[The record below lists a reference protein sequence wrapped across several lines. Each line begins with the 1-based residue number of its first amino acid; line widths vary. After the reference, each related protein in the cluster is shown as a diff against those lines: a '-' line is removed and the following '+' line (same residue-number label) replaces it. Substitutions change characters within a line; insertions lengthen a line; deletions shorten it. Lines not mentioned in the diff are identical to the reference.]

1 MIIELGH
8 YCLALVLTIS
18 LFQFMI
24 PALGARFNSNSLM
37 KSSFITAY
45 LSFILILLSFFSL
58 VYAYITSDFSV
69 SLVAKNSHS
78 LKPLIY
84 KISGVWGN
92 HEGSLLLWVLILT
105 FYSAAVALL
114 GRKLPLKLISLVL
127 SCQGLIASAFI
138 SFILFTSNPFIRLFF
153 PEVEGEGF
161 NPILQDFGLAIHP
174 PFLYLGYVG
183 LSVTFS
189 FSIAALL
196 VGKVDTIWVKWV
208 RPWTLIA
215 WVFLTI
221 GIALGSW
228 WAYRELGWGGWWFWD
243 PVENASFMPWLAATA
258 LLHSSIVAEK
268 RDTLKAWTILLA
280 IIAFSFSLLGTFI
293 VRSGVLISV
302 HSFASDPSRGLYILM
317 LLIFFTGGALLLFAK
332 KASHLKSGSL
342 FQPLSREG
350 ALVINNIIFASAAAT
365 VLLGTLYPIFIDA
378 INNSKVSVGPPYF
391 EAVFIPLMVPA
402 ILLCAFSPMLSWKR
416 AKLENIMER
425 IVAVFLCSIILTSI
439 LVFIY
444 NGSASAFLGVF
455 LGFWLILGTI
465 YEFIMKVGIKI
476 SFKKFINRSLNLP
489 RSAYGMSLAHIGVAI
504 FVIGVTVSSAWRI
517 DIEQPITIGDKVI
530 INNIELN
537 FLSVNNVNGP
547 NWIAERGKFEVLQK
561 DKNKEFLYPE
571 RRFYPASQVNTSEPA
586 IMSNYIF
593 DLYIVLGESINNDK
607 SYTLRV
613 YYSPFLNWI
622 WFGIA
627 CMALGGILSLT
638 DRKHRLGYTIKINS
652 ATVNK

>member
-8 YCLALVLTIS
+8 FFLALALSIS
-18 LFQFMI
+18 IFQFLL
-24 PALGARFNSNSLM
+24 PALGVKFNSYGMMRSA
-37 KSSFITAY
+37 SITAFI
-45 LSFILILLSFFSL
+45 SFILVFLSFLSL

-105 FYSAAVALL
+105 FYSAAVAIL
-114 GRKLPLKLISLVL
+114 GRRLPLKLISLVL
-127 SCQGLIASAFI
+127 SCQGLIAVAFI

-153 PEVEGEGF
+153 PNIEGEGF

-196 VGKVDTIWVKWV
+196 IGKVDTIWVKWV

-215 WVFLTI
+215 WVFLTV

-302 HSFASDPSRGLYILM
+302 HSFASDPSRGLYILL
-317 LLIFFTGGALLLFAK
+317 LLIFFTGGGLALFAK
-332 KASHLKSGSL
+332 KAPYLKSGSL
-342 FQPLSREG
+342 FKPLSREG

-416 AKLENIMER
+416 AVIENIIER
-425 IVAVFLCSIILTSI
+425 IIAVFICALFLASIII
-439 LVFIY
+439 IM
-444 NGSASAFLGVF
+444 NDGSASAFLGLF
-455 LGFWLILGTI
+455 LGFWLICGTL
-465 YEFIMKVGIKI
+465 YEFFIKVGIKL
-476 SFKKFINRSLNLP
+476 SFKIFIQRALNLP
-489 RSAYGMSLAHIGVAI
+489 RSAYGMSVAHIGVAI
-504 FVIGVTVSSAWRI
+504 FIIGVTVSSAWRI
-517 DIEQPITIGDKVI
+517 DIEKPIILGEKTIVKD
-530 INNIELN
+530 IEIT
-537 FLSVNNVNGP
+537 FKSIKRVTGP
-547 NWIAERGKFEVLQK
+547 NWNADRGEFEIITSNR
-561 DKNKEFLYPE
+561 DKHFLYPE

-586 IMSNYIF
+586 IMSGIF
-593 DLYIVLGESINNDK
+593 SDLYIVLGESRDNSD
-607 SYTLRV
+607 SYALRI
-613 YYSPFLNWI
+613 YYSPFISWI
-622 WFGIA
+622 WFGILL
-627 CMALGGILSLT
+627 MAIGGVLSLS
-638 DRKHRLGYTIKINS
+638 DRKHRLGYDLKR
-652 ATVNK
+652 V

>member
-1 MIIELGH
+1 VIVELGH
-8 YCLALVLTIS
+8 FFLTLVLSIS
-18 LFQFMI
+18 LFQFFI
-24 PALGARFNSNSLM
+24 PAIGVKWNSYSMM
-37 KSSFITAY
+37 KSASIAAY
-45 LSFILILLSFFSL
+45 LSFILVLISFLAL

-105 FYSAAVALL
+105 FYSAAVAIL
-114 GRKLPLKLISLVL
+114 GRRLPLKLISLVL
-127 SCQGLIASAFI
+127 SCQGLIAVAFI

-153 PEVEGEGF
+153 PSIEGEGF

-196 VGKVDTIWVKWV
+196 VGRVDTIWVKWV
-208 RPWTLIA
+208 RPWTLLA
-215 WVFLTI
+215 WIFLTI

-302 HSFASDPSRGLYILM
+302 HAFASDPSRGIYIL
-317 LLIFFTGGALLLFAK
+317 LLLVFFTGGGLVLFAK
-332 KASHLKSGSL
+332 KSPYLKSGSL
-342 FQPLSREG
+342 FQPISREG

-365 VLLGTLYPIFIDA
+365 VLLGTLYPIFIDV

-416 AKLENIMER
+416 SIIGNIIER
-425 IVAVFLCSIILTSI
+425 IIAIFICSLFLTS
-439 LVFIY
+439 FIIFI
-444 NGSASAFLGVF
+444 NDGSASAFLGLF
-455 LGFWLILGTI
+455 LGFWLISGTL
-465 YEFIMKVGIKI
+465 YELLLKLGIKT
-476 SFKKFINRSLNLP
+476 SFKIFTKRLPNLP

-504 FVIGVTVSSAWRI
+504 FIIGVTVSSAWRI
-517 DIEQPITIGDKVI
+517 DIEKPIIIGEKIVVKD
-530 INNIELN
+530 IELN
-537 FLSVNNVNGP
+537 FKSLKKVEGP
-547 NWIAERGKFEVLQK
+547 NWSANRGEFEII
-561 DKNKEFLYPE
+561 KNNEVIHFLYPE

-586 IMSNYIF
+586 IMSGPF
-593 DLYIVLGESINNDK
+593 SDLYVVLGESIDDK
-607 SYTLRV
+607 DSFAIRV
-613 YYSPFLNWI
+613 YYSPFINWI
-622 WFGIA
+622 WFGILL
-627 CMALGGILSLT
+627 MALGGLVSLS
-638 DRKHRLGYTIKINS
+638 DRKHRLGYALKK
-652 ATVNK
+652 NKEIYN

>member
-8 YCLALVLTIS
+8 FFLALALSIS
-18 LFQFMI
+18 IFQFLL
-24 PALGARFNSNSLM
+24 PALGVKFNSYGMMRSA
-37 KSSFITAY
+37 SITAFI
-45 LSFILILLSFFSL
+45 SFILVFLSFLSL

-105 FYSAAVALL
+105 FYSAAVAIL
-114 GRKLPLKLISLVL
+114 GRRLPLKLISLVL
-127 SCQGLIASAFI
+127 SCQGLIAVAFI

-153 PEVEGEGF
+153 PNIEGEGF

-196 VGKVDTIWVKWV
+196 IGKVDTIWVKWV

-215 WVFLTI
+215 WVFLTV

-302 HSFASDPSRGLYILM
+302 HSFASDPSRGLYILL
-317 LLIFFTGGALLLFAK
+317 LLIFFTGGGLALFAK
-332 KASHLKSGSL
+332 KAPYLKSGGL
-342 FQPLSREG
+342 FKPLSREG

-416 AKLENIMER
+416 AVIENIIER
-425 IVAVFLCSIILTSI
+425 IIAVFICALFLASIII
-439 LVFIY
+439 IM
-444 NGSASAFLGVF
+444 NDGSASAFLGLF
-455 LGFWLILGTI
+455 LGFWLICGTL
-465 YEFIMKVGIKI
+465 YEFFIKVGIKS
-476 SFKKFINRSLNLP
+476 SFKIFIQRALNLP
-489 RSAYGMSLAHIGVAI
+489 RSAYGMSVAHIGVAI
-504 FVIGVTVSSAWRI
+504 FIIGVTVSSAWRI
-517 DIEQPITIGDKVI
+517 DIEKPIILGEKTIVKDMEITFKSIKRVA
-530 INNIELN
+530 
-537 FLSVNNVNGP
+537 GP
-547 NWIAERGKFEVLQK
+547 NWNADRGEFEIITSNR
-561 DKNKEFLYPE
+561 DKHFLYPE

-586 IMSNYIF
+586 IMSGIF
-593 DLYIVLGESINNDK
+593 SDLYIVLGESRDNSD
-607 SYTLRV
+607 SYALRI
-613 YYSPFLNWI
+613 YYSPFISWI
-622 WFGIA
+622 WFGILL
-627 CMALGGILSLT
+627 MAIGGVLSLS
-638 DRKHRLGYTIKINS
+638 DRKHRLGYDLKR
-652 ATVNK
+652 V

>member
-8 YCLALVLTIS
+8 FFLALALSIS
-18 LFQFMI
+18 IFQFLL
-24 PALGARFNSNSLM
+24 PALGVKFNSYGMMRSA
-37 KSSFITAY
+37 SITAFI
-45 LSFILILLSFFSL
+45 SFILVFLSFLSL

-105 FYSAAVALL
+105 FYSAAVAIL
-114 GRKLPLKLISLVL
+114 GRRLPLKLISLVL
-127 SCQGLIASAFI
+127 SCQGLIAVAFI

-153 PEVEGEGF
+153 PNIEGEGF

-196 VGKVDTIWVKWV
+196 IGKVDTIWVKWV

-215 WVFLTI
+215 WVFLTV

-302 HSFASDPSRGLYILM
+302 HSFASDPSRGLYILL
-317 LLIFFTGGALLLFAK
+317 LLIFFTGGGLALFAK
-332 KASHLKSGSL
+332 KAPYLKSGGL
-342 FQPLSREG
+342 FKPLSREG

-416 AKLENIMER
+416 AVIENIIER
-425 IVAVFLCSIILTSI
+425 IIAVFICALFLASIII
-439 LVFIY
+439 IM
-444 NGSASAFLGVF
+444 NDGSASAFLGLF
-455 LGFWLILGTI
+455 LGFWLICGTL
-465 YEFIMKVGIKI
+465 YEFFIKVGIKS
-476 SFKKFINRSLNLP
+476 SFKIFIQRALNLP
-489 RSAYGMSLAHIGVAI
+489 RSAYGMSVAHIGVAI
-504 FVIGVTVSSAWRI
+504 FIIGVTVSSAWRI
-517 DIEQPITIGDKVI
+517 DIEKPIILGEKTIVKNMEITFKSIKRVA
-530 INNIELN
+530 
-537 FLSVNNVNGP
+537 GP
-547 NWIAERGKFEVLQK
+547 NWNADRGEFEIITSNR
-561 DKNKEFLYPE
+561 DKHFLYPE

-586 IMSNYIF
+586 IMSGIF
-593 DLYIVLGESINNDK
+593 SDLYIVLGESRDNGD
-607 SYTLRV
+607 SYALRI
-613 YYSPFLNWI
+613 YYSPFINWI
-622 WFGIA
+622 WFGILL
-627 CMALGGILSLT
+627 MAIGGVLSLS
-638 DRKHRLGYTIKINS
+638 DRKHRLGYDLKR
-652 ATVNK
+652 V

>member
-8 YCLALVLTIS
+8 FFLALALSIS
-18 LFQFMI
+18 VFQFLL
-24 PALGARFNSNSLM
+24 PALGVKFNSYGMMRSA
-37 KSSFITAY
+37 SISAFISFVLVF
-45 LSFILILLSFFSL
+45 LSFLSL

-105 FYSAAVALL
+105 FYSAAVAIL
-114 GRKLPLKLISLVL
+114 GRRLPLKLISLVL
-127 SCQGLIASAFI
+127 SCQGLIAVAFI

-153 PEVEGEGF
+153 PNIEGEGF

-196 VGKVDTIWVKWV
+196 IGKVDTIWVKWV

-215 WVFLTI
+215 WVFLTV

-302 HSFASDPSRGLYILM
+302 HSFASDPSRGLYILL
-317 LLIFFTGGALLLFAK
+317 LLIFFTGGGLALFAK
-332 KASHLKSGSL
+332 KAPYLKSGSL
-342 FQPLSREG
+342 FKPLSREG

-416 AKLENIMER
+416 AVIENIIER
-425 IVAVFLCSIILTSI
+425 IIAVFICALFLASIII
-439 LVFIY
+439 IM
-444 NGSASAFLGVF
+444 NDGSASAFLGLF
-455 LGFWLILGTI
+455 LGFWLICGTL
-465 YEFIMKVGIKI
+465 YEFFIKVGIKS
-476 SFKKFINRSLNLP
+476 SFKIFIQRALNLP
-489 RSAYGMSLAHIGVAI
+489 RSAYGMSVAHIGVAI
-504 FVIGVTVSSAWRI
+504 FIIGVTVSSAWRI
-517 DIEQPITIGDKVI
+517 DIEKPIILGEKTIVKD
-530 INNIELN
+530 IEIT
-537 FLSVNNVNGP
+537 FKSIKRVAGP
-547 NWIAERGKFEVLQK
+547 NWNADRGEFEIITSNR
-561 DKNKEFLYPE
+561 DKHFLYPE

-586 IMSNYIF
+586 IMSGIF
-593 DLYIVLGESINNDK
+593 SDLYIVLGESRDNSD
-607 SYTLRV
+607 SYALRI
-613 YYSPFLNWI
+613 YYSPFISWI
-622 WFGIA
+622 WFGILL
-627 CMALGGILSLT
+627 MAIGGVLSLS
-638 DRKHRLGYTIKINS
+638 DRKHRLGYGLKR
-652 ATVNK
+652 V

>member
-24 PALGARFNSNSLM
+24 PALGVRYNSDSLM

-45 LSFILILLSFFSL
+45 FSFILIFLSFLSL
-58 VYAYITSDFSV
+58 VYAYVTSDFSV

-153 PEVEGEGF
+153 PEIEGEGF

-317 LLIFFTGGALLLFAK
+317 LLIFFTGGALFLFAK
-332 KASHLKSGSL
+332 KASYLKSGSL

-439 LVFIY
+439 LVMIY

-455 LGFWLILGTI
+455 LGFWLILGTM
-465 YEFIMKVGIKI
+465 YEFIMKVGINL

-517 DIEQPITIGDKVI
+517 DIEQPITIGEKVI
-530 INNIELN
+530 VNNIVLT

-586 IMSNYIF
+586 IMSNYLF

-613 YYSPFLNWI
+613 YYSPFINWI
-622 WFGIA
+622 WFGII
-627 CMALGGILSLT
+627 CMALGGIFSLT
-638 DRKHRLGYTIKINS
+638 DRKHRLGYSIKINS
-652 ATVNK
+652 ATHNK

>member
-8 YCLALVLTIS
+8 FFLALALSIS
-18 LFQFMI
+18 IFQFLL
-24 PALGARFNSNSLM
+24 PALGVKFNSYGMMRSA
-37 KSSFITAY
+37 SIAAFI
-45 LSFILILLSFFSL
+45 SFILVFLSFLSL

-105 FYSAAVALL
+105 FYSAAVAIL
-114 GRKLPLKLISLVL
+114 GRRLPLKLISLVL
-127 SCQGLIASAFI
+127 SCQGLIAVAFI

-153 PEVEGEGF
+153 PNIEGEGF

-196 VGKVDTIWVKWV
+196 IGKVDTIWVKWV

-215 WVFLTI
+215 WVFLTV

-302 HSFASDPSRGLYILM
+302 HSFASDPSRGLYILL
-317 LLIFFTGGALLLFAK
+317 LLIFFTGGGLALFAK
-332 KASHLKSGSL
+332 KAPYLKSGSL
-342 FQPLSREG
+342 FKPLSREG

-416 AKLENIMER
+416 AVIENIIER
-425 IVAVFLCSIILTSI
+425 IIAVFICALFLASLIII
-439 LVFIY
+439 M
-444 NGSASAFLGVF
+444 NDGSASAFLGLF
-455 LGFWLILGTI
+455 LGFWLICGTL
-465 YEFIMKVGIKI
+465 YEFFIKVGIKS
-476 SFKKFINRSLNLP
+476 SFKIFIQRALNLP
-489 RSAYGMSLAHIGVAI
+489 RSAYGMSVAHIGVAI
-504 FVIGVTVSSAWRI
+504 FIIGVTVSSAWRI
-517 DIEQPITIGDKVI
+517 DIEKPIILGEKTIVKD
-530 INNIELN
+530 IEIT
-537 FLSVNNVNGP
+537 FKSIKRVAGP
-547 NWIAERGKFEVLQK
+547 NWNADRGEFEIITSNR
-561 DKNKEFLYPE
+561 DKHFLYPE

-586 IMSNYIF
+586 IMSGIF
-593 DLYIVLGESINNDK
+593 SDLYIVLGESHDNAD
-607 SYTLRV
+607 SYTLRI
-613 YYSPFLNWI
+613 YYSPFISWI
-622 WFGIA
+622 WFGILL
-627 CMALGGILSLT
+627 MAIGGVLSLS
-638 DRKHRLGYTIKINS
+638 DRKHRLGYDLKR
-652 ATVNK
+652 V

>member
-8 YCLALVLTIS
+8 FFLALALSIS
-18 LFQFMI
+18 IFQFLL
-24 PALGARFNSNSLM
+24 PALGVKFNSYGMMRSA
-37 KSSFITAY
+37 SISAFISFVLVF
-45 LSFILILLSFFSL
+45 LSFLSL

-105 FYSAAVALL
+105 FYSAAVAIL
-114 GRKLPLKLISLVL
+114 GRRLPLKLISLVL
-127 SCQGLIASAFI
+127 SCQGLIAVAFI

-153 PEVEGEGF
+153 PNIEGEGF

-196 VGKVDTIWVKWV
+196 IGKVDTIWVKWV

-215 WVFLTI
+215 WVFLTV

-302 HSFASDPSRGLYILM
+302 HSFASDPSRGLYILL
-317 LLIFFTGGALLLFAK
+317 LLIFFTGGGLALFAK
-332 KASHLKSGSL
+332 KAPYLKSGSL
-342 FQPLSREG
+342 FKPLSREG

-416 AKLENIMER
+416 AVIENIIER
-425 IVAVFLCSIILTSI
+425 IIAVFICALFLASLLIIM
-439 LVFIY
+439 
-444 NGSASAFLGVF
+444 NDGSASAFLGLF
-455 LGFWLILGTI
+455 LGFWLICGTL
-465 YEFIMKVGIKI
+465 YEFFIKVGIKS
-476 SFKKFINRSLNLP
+476 SFKIFIQRALNLP
-489 RSAYGMSLAHIGVAI
+489 RSAYGMSVAHIGVAI
-504 FVIGVTVSSAWRI
+504 FIIGVTVSSAWRI
-517 DIEQPITIGDKVI
+517 DIEKPIILGEKTIVKDMEITFKSIKRVA
-530 INNIELN
+530 
-537 FLSVNNVNGP
+537 GP
-547 NWIAERGKFEVLQK
+547 NWNADRGEFEIITSNR
-561 DKNKEFLYPE
+561 DKHFLYPE

-586 IMSNYIF
+586 IMSGIF
-593 DLYIVLGESINNDK
+593 SDLYIVLGESRDNSD
-607 SYTLRV
+607 SYALRI
-613 YYSPFLNWI
+613 YYSPFISWI
-622 WFGIA
+622 WFGILL
-627 CMALGGILSLT
+627 MAIGGVLSLS
-638 DRKHRLGYTIKINS
+638 DRKHRLGYDLKR
-652 ATVNK
+652 V

>member
-18 LFQFMI
+18 LFQFLV
-24 PALGARFNSNSLM
+24 PAIGVRYNSITLM
-37 KSSFITAY
+37 KSSYISSYVTFILVS
-45 LSFILILLSFFSL
+45 LSFLALT
-58 VYAYITSDFSV
+58 YAYISSDFSV
-69 SLVAKNSHS
+69 SLVANNSHS

-114 GRKLPLKLISLVL
+114 GKRLPLKLISLVL
-127 SCQGLIASAFI
+127 SCQGLIASAFV
-138 SFILFTSNPFIRLFF
+138 SFILFTSNPFTRLFF
-153 PEVEGEGF
+153 PEIEGEGF

-189 FSIAALL
+189 FSVAALL
-196 VGKVDTIWVKWV
+196 LGKVDTIWVKWV

-215 WVFLTI
+215 WVFLTA

-243 PVENASFMPWLAATA
+243 PVENASFMPWLATTA

-280 IIAFSFSLLGTFI
+280 IVAFSFSLLGTFI

-302 HSFASDPSRGLYILM
+302 HAFASDPSRGLYILI
-317 LLIFFTGGALLLFAK
+317 LLIFFTGGALTLFAK
-332 KASHLKSGSL
+332 KAAYLKSGSL

-350 ALVINNIIFASAAAT
+350 ALVINNIIFASSAAT

-402 ILLCAFSPMLSWKR
+402 LLLCAFSPMLSWKR
-416 AKLENIMER
+416 AKLENILER
-425 IVAVFLCSIILTSI
+425 VIAVFILSILSTAI

-444 NGSASAFLGVF
+444 GGSSSAFLGLF
-455 LGFWLILGTI
+455 LGIWLILGTV
-465 YEFIMKVGIKI
+465 YEFLIKVGLKL
-476 SFKKFINRSLNLP
+476 SFNTFLKRSLQLP

-504 FVIGVTVSSAWRI
+504 FVMGVTVSSAWKI
-517 DIEQPITIGDKVI
+517 EIEQPIKEGEKVI
-530 INNIELN
+530 INSIELK
-537 FLSVNNVNGP
+537 FLNINNVEGP
-547 NWIAERGKFEVLQK
+547 NWIAERGEFEVVRLGK
-561 DKNKEFLYPE
+561 KKEFLYPE
-571 RRFYPASQVNTSEPA
+571 RRFYPASKINTSEPA
-586 IMSNYIF
+586 IMSNVFF
-593 DLYIVLGESINNDK
+593 DLYIVLGESLNNDE
-607 SYTLRV
+607 SYSLRV
-613 YYSPFLNWI
+613 YYSPFINWI
-622 WFGIA
+622 WFGIM
-627 CMALGGILSLT
+627 CMVLGGLLSVS
-638 DRKHRLGYTIKINS
+638 DRKHRLGYSIKLNPETS
-652 ATVNK
+652 NK

>member
-24 PALGARFNSNSLM
+24 PALGVRFNSNSLM

-228 WAYRELGWGGWWFWD
+228 WAYSCLLYTSPSPRD
-243 PVENASFMPWLAATA
+243 RQKSRMP
-258 LLHSSIVAEK
+258 
-268 RDTLKAWTILLA
+268 
-280 IIAFSFSLLGTFI
+280 
-293 VRSGVLISV
+293 
-302 HSFASDPSRGLYILM
+302 
-317 LLIFFTGGALLLFAK
+317 
-332 KASHLKSGSL
+332 
-342 FQPLSREG
+342 
-350 ALVINNIIFASAAAT
+350 
-365 VLLGTLYPIFIDA
+365 
-378 INNSKVSVGPPYF
+378 
-391 EAVFIPLMVPA
+391 
-402 ILLCAFSPMLSWKR
+402 
-416 AKLENIMER
+416 
-425 IVAVFLCSIILTSI
+425 
-439 LVFIY
+439 
-444 NGSASAFLGVF
+444 
-455 LGFWLILGTI
+455 
-465 YEFIMKVGIKI
+465 
-476 SFKKFINRSLNLP
+476 
-489 RSAYGMSLAHIGVAI
+489 
-504 FVIGVTVSSAWRI
+504 SSA
-517 DIEQPITIGDKVI
+517 
-530 INNIELN
+530 
-537 FLSVNNVNGP
+537 
-547 NWIAERGKFEVLQK
+547 
-561 DKNKEFLYPE
+561 
-571 RRFYPASQVNTSEPA
+571 
-586 IMSNYIF
+586 
-593 DLYIVLGESINNDK
+593 
-607 SYTLRV
+607 
-613 YYSPFLNWI
+613 
-622 WFGIA
+622 
-627 CMALGGILSLT
+627 
-638 DRKHRLGYTIKINS
+638 
-652 ATVNK
+652 

>member
-8 YCLALVLTIS
+8 FILALALSIS
-18 LFQFMI
+18 IFQFLL
-24 PALGARFNSNSLM
+24 PALGVKFNSYGMMRSA
-37 KSSFITAY
+37 SITAFI
-45 LSFILILLSFFSL
+45 SFILVFLSFLSL

-105 FYSAAVALL
+105 FYSAAVAIL
-114 GRKLPLKLISLVL
+114 GRRLPLKLISLVL
-127 SCQGLIASAFI
+127 SCQGLIAAAFI

-153 PEVEGEGF
+153 PNIEGEGF

-189 FSIAALL
+189 FSIVALL
-196 VGKVDTIWVKWV
+196 IGKVDTIWIKWV

-215 WVFLTI
+215 WVFLTV

-302 HSFASDPSRGLYILM
+302 HSFASDPSRGLYILL
-317 LLIFFTGGALLLFAK
+317 LLIFFTGGGLALFAK
-332 KASHLKSGSL
+332 KAPYLKSGSL
-342 FQPLSREG
+342 FKPLSREG

-416 AKLENIMER
+416 AVIENIIER
-425 IVAVFLCSIILTSI
+425 IIAVFICALFLASLIII
-439 LVFIY
+439 M
-444 NGSASAFLGVF
+444 NDGSASAFLGLF
-455 LGFWLILGTI
+455 LGFWLICGTL
-465 YEFIMKVGIKI
+465 YEFFIKVGIKL
-476 SFKKFINRSLNLP
+476 SFKTVIQRALNLP

-504 FVIGVTVSSAWRI
+504 FIIGVTVSSAWRI
-517 DIEQPITIGDKVI
+517 DIEKPIILGEKTIVKD
-530 INNIELN
+530 IEIT
-537 FLSVNNVNGP
+537 FKSIKRVEGP
-547 NWIAERGKFEVLQK
+547 NWNADRGEFEIITNNR
-561 DKNKEFLYPE
+561 DKHFLYPE

-586 IMSNYIF
+586 IMSGIF
-593 DLYIVLGESINNDK
+593 SDLYIVLGESRDNAD
-607 SYTLRV
+607 SYALRI
-613 YYSPFLNWI
+613 YYSPFISWI
-622 WFGIA
+622 WFGILL
-627 CMALGGILSLT
+627 MAIGGVLSLS
-638 DRKHRLGYTIKINS
+638 DRKHRLGYDLKR
-652 ATVNK
+652 V

>member
-8 YCLALVLTIS
+8 FFLALALSIS
-18 LFQFMI
+18 IFQFLL
-24 PALGARFNSNSLM
+24 PALGVKFNSYGMMRSA
-37 KSSFITAY
+37 SITAFI
-45 LSFILILLSFFSL
+45 SFILVFLSFLSL

-105 FYSAAVALL
+105 FYSAAVAIL
-114 GRKLPLKLISLVL
+114 GRRLPLKLISLVL
-127 SCQGLIASAFI
+127 SCQGLIAVAFI

-153 PEVEGEGF
+153 PNIEGEGF

-196 VGKVDTIWVKWV
+196 IGKVDTIWVKWV

-215 WVFLTI
+215 WVFLTV

-302 HSFASDPSRGLYILM
+302 HSFASDPSRGLYILL
-317 LLIFFTGGALLLFAK
+317 LLIFFTGGGLALFAK
-332 KASHLKSGSL
+332 KAPYLKSGGL
-342 FQPLSREG
+342 FKPLSREG

-416 AKLENIMER
+416 AVIENIIER
-425 IVAVFLCSIILTSI
+425 IIAVFICALFLASLIII
-439 LVFIY
+439 M
-444 NGSASAFLGVF
+444 NDGSASAFLGLF
-455 LGFWLILGTI
+455 LGFWLICGTL
-465 YEFIMKVGIKI
+465 YEFFIKVGIKL
-476 SFKKFINRSLNLP
+476 SFKIFIQRALNLP
-489 RSAYGMSLAHIGVAI
+489 RSAYGMSVAHIGVAI
-504 FVIGVTVSSAWRI
+504 FIIGVTVSSAWRI
-517 DIEQPITIGDKVI
+517 DIEKPIILGEKTIVKDMEITFKSIKRVA
-530 INNIELN
+530 
-537 FLSVNNVNGP
+537 GP
-547 NWIAERGKFEVLQK
+547 NWNADRGEFEIITSNR
-561 DKNKEFLYPE
+561 DKHFLYPE

-586 IMSNYIF
+586 IMSGIF
-593 DLYIVLGESINNDK
+593 SDLYIVLGESRDNSD
-607 SYTLRV
+607 SYALRI
-613 YYSPFLNWI
+613 YYSPFISWI
-622 WFGIA
+622 WFGILL
-627 CMALGGILSLT
+627 MAIGGVLSLS
-638 DRKHRLGYTIKINS
+638 DRKHRLGYDLKR
-652 ATVNK
+652 V

>member
-8 YCLALVLTIS
+8 FFLALALSIS
-18 LFQFMI
+18 IFQFLL
-24 PALGARFNSNSLM
+24 PALGVKFNSYGMMRSA
-37 KSSFITAY
+37 SITAFI
-45 LSFILILLSFFSL
+45 SFILVFLSFLSL

-105 FYSAAVALL
+105 FYSAAVAIL
-114 GRKLPLKLISLVL
+114 GRRLPLKLISLVL
-127 SCQGLIASAFI
+127 SCQGLIAVAFI

-153 PEVEGEGF
+153 PNIEGEGF

-196 VGKVDTIWVKWV
+196 IGKVDTIWVKWV

-215 WVFLTI
+215 WVFLTV

-302 HSFASDPSRGLYILM
+302 HSFASDPSRGLYILL
-317 LLIFFTGGALLLFAK
+317 LLIFFTGGGLALFAK
-332 KASHLKSGSL
+332 KAPYLKSGSL
-342 FQPLSREG
+342 FKPLSREG

-416 AKLENIMER
+416 AVIENIIER
-425 IVAVFLCSIILTSI
+425 IIAVFICALFLASIII
-439 LVFIY
+439 IM
-444 NGSASAFLGVF
+444 NDGSASAFLGLF
-455 LGFWLILGTI
+455 LGFWLICGTL
-465 YEFIMKVGIKI
+465 YEFFIKVGIKL
-476 SFKKFINRSLNLP
+476 SFKIFIQRALNLP
-489 RSAYGMSLAHIGVAI
+489 RSAYGMSVAHIGVAI
-504 FVIGVTVSSAWRI
+504 FIIGVTVSSAWRI
-517 DIEQPITIGDKVI
+517 DIEKPIILGEKTIVKDMEITFKSIKRVA
-530 INNIELN
+530 
-537 FLSVNNVNGP
+537 GP
-547 NWIAERGKFEVLQK
+547 NWNADRGEFEIITSNR
-561 DKNKEFLYPE
+561 DKHFLYPE

-586 IMSNYIF
+586 IMSGIF
-593 DLYIVLGESINNDK
+593 SDLYIVLGESRDNSD
-607 SYTLRV
+607 SYALRI
-613 YYSPFLNWI
+613 YYSPFISWI
-622 WFGIA
+622 WFGILL
-627 CMALGGILSLT
+627 MAIGGVLSLS
-638 DRKHRLGYTIKINS
+638 DRKHRLGYDLKR
-652 ATVNK
+652 V

>member
-8 YCLALVLTIS
+8 FFLALALSIS
-18 LFQFMI
+18 IFQFLL
-24 PALGARFNSNSLM
+24 PALGVKFNSYGMMRSA
-37 KSSFITAY
+37 SITAFI
-45 LSFILILLSFFSL
+45 SFILVFLSFLSL

-105 FYSAAVALL
+105 FYSAAVAIL
-114 GRKLPLKLISLVL
+114 GRRLPLKLISLVL
-127 SCQGLIASAFI
+127 SCQGLIAVAFI

-153 PEVEGEGF
+153 PNIEGEGF

-196 VGKVDTIWVKWV
+196 IGKVDTIWVKWV

-215 WVFLTI
+215 WVFLTV

-302 HSFASDPSRGLYILM
+302 HSFASDPSRGLYILL
-317 LLIFFTGGALLLFAK
+317 LLIFFTGGGLALFAK
-332 KASHLKSGSL
+332 KAPYLKSGGL
-342 FQPLSREG
+342 FKPLSREG

-416 AKLENIMER
+416 AVIENIIER
-425 IVAVFLCSIILTSI
+425 IIAVFICALFLASIII
-439 LVFIY
+439 IM
-444 NGSASAFLGVF
+444 NDGSASAFLGLF
-455 LGFWLILGTI
+455 LGFWLICGTL
-465 YEFIMKVGIKI
+465 YEFFIKVGIKL
-476 SFKKFINRSLNLP
+476 SFKIFIQRALNLP
-489 RSAYGMSLAHIGVAI
+489 RSAYGMSVAHIGVAI
-504 FVIGVTVSSAWRI
+504 FIIGVTVSSAWRI
-517 DIEQPITIGDKVI
+517 DIEKPIILGEKTIVKD
-530 INNIELN
+530 IEIT
-537 FLSVNNVNGP
+537 FKSIKRVTGP
-547 NWIAERGKFEVLQK
+547 NWNADRGEFEIITSNR
-561 DKNKEFLYPE
+561 DKHFLYPE

-586 IMSNYIF
+586 IMSGIF
-593 DLYIVLGESINNDK
+593 SDLYIVLGESRDNSD
-607 SYTLRV
+607 SYALRI
-613 YYSPFLNWI
+613 YYSPFISWI
-622 WFGIA
+622 WFGILL
-627 CMALGGILSLT
+627 MAIGGVLSLS
-638 DRKHRLGYTIKINS
+638 DRKHRLGYDLKR
-652 ATVNK
+652 V

>member
-8 YCLALVLTIS
+8 FFLALALSIS
-18 LFQFMI
+18 IFQFLL
-24 PALGARFNSNSLM
+24 PALGVKFNSYGMMRSA
-37 KSSFITAY
+37 SITAFI
-45 LSFILILLSFFSL
+45 SFILVFLSFLSL

-105 FYSAAVALL
+105 FYSAAVAIL
-114 GRKLPLKLISLVL
+114 GRRLPLKLISLVL
-127 SCQGLIASAFI
+127 SCQGLIAAAFI

-153 PEVEGEGF
+153 PNIEGEGF

-196 VGKVDTIWVKWV
+196 IGKVDTIWVKWV

-215 WVFLTI
+215 WVFLTV

-302 HSFASDPSRGLYILM
+302 HSFASDPSRGLYILL
-317 LLIFFTGGALLLFAK
+317 LLIFFTGGGLALFAK
-332 KASHLKSGSL
+332 KAPYLKSGGL
-342 FQPLSREG
+342 FKPLSREG

-416 AKLENIMER
+416 AVIENIIER
-425 IVAVFLCSIILTSI
+425 IIAVFICALFLASIII
-439 LVFIY
+439 IM
-444 NGSASAFLGVF
+444 NDGSASAFLGLF
-455 LGFWLILGTI
+455 LGFWLICGTL
-465 YEFIMKVGIKI
+465 YEFFIKVGIKL
-476 SFKKFINRSLNLP
+476 SFKIFIQRALNLP
-489 RSAYGMSLAHIGVAI
+489 RSAYGMSVAHIGVAI
-504 FVIGVTVSSAWRI
+504 FIIGVTVSSAWRI
-517 DIEQPITIGDKVI
+517 DIEKPIILGEKTIVKDMEITFKSIKRVA
-530 INNIELN
+530 
-537 FLSVNNVNGP
+537 GP
-547 NWIAERGKFEVLQK
+547 NWNADRGEFEIITSNR
-561 DKNKEFLYPE
+561 DKHFLYPE

-586 IMSNYIF
+586 IMSGIF
-593 DLYIVLGESINNDK
+593 SDLYIVLGESRDNSD
-607 SYTLRV
+607 SYALRI
-613 YYSPFLNWI
+613 YYSPFISWI
-622 WFGIA
+622 WFGILL
-627 CMALGGILSLT
+627 MAIGGVLSLS
-638 DRKHRLGYTIKINS
+638 DRKHRLGYDLKR
-652 ATVNK
+652 V

>member
-8 YCLALVLTIS
+8 FFLALALSIS
-18 LFQFMI
+18 IFQFLL
-24 PALGARFNSNSLM
+24 PALGVKFNSYGMMRSA
-37 KSSFITAY
+37 SIAAFI
-45 LSFILILLSFFSL
+45 SFILVFLSFLSL

-105 FYSAAVALL
+105 FYSAAVAIL
-114 GRKLPLKLISLVL
+114 GRRLPLKLISLVL
-127 SCQGLIASAFI
+127 SCQGLIAVAFI

-153 PEVEGEGF
+153 PNIEGEGF

-196 VGKVDTIWVKWV
+196 IGKVDTIWVKWV

-215 WVFLTI
+215 WVFLTV

-302 HSFASDPSRGLYILM
+302 HSFASDPSRGLYILL
-317 LLIFFTGGALLLFAK
+317 LLIFFTGGGLALFAK
-332 KASHLKSGSL
+332 KAPYLKSGSL
-342 FQPLSREG
+342 FKPLSREG

-416 AKLENIMER
+416 AVIENIIER
-425 IVAVFLCSIILTSI
+425 IIAVFICALFLASIII
-439 LVFIY
+439 IM
-444 NGSASAFLGVF
+444 NDGSASAFLGLF
-455 LGFWLILGTI
+455 LGFWLICGTL
-465 YEFIMKVGIKI
+465 YEFFIKVGIKL
-476 SFKKFINRSLNLP
+476 SFKIFIQRALNLP
-489 RSAYGMSLAHIGVAI
+489 RSAYGMSVAHIGVAI
-504 FVIGVTVSSAWRI
+504 FIIGVTVSSAWRI
-517 DIEQPITIGDKVI
+517 DIEKPIILGEKTIVKD
-530 INNIELN
+530 IEIT
-537 FLSVNNVNGP
+537 FKSIKRVAGP
-547 NWIAERGKFEVLQK
+547 NWNADRGEFEIITSNR
-561 DKNKEFLYPE
+561 DKHFLYPE

-586 IMSNYIF
+586 IMSGIF
-593 DLYIVLGESINNDK
+593 SDLYIVLGESRDNSD
-607 SYTLRV
+607 SYALRI
-613 YYSPFLNWI
+613 YYSPFISWI
-622 WFGIA
+622 WFGILL
-627 CMALGGILSLT
+627 MAIGGVLSLS
-638 DRKHRLGYTIKINS
+638 DRKHRLGYDLKR
-652 ATVNK
+652 V

>member
-8 YCLALVLTIS
+8 FFLALALSIS
-18 LFQFMI
+18 VFQFLL
-24 PALGARFNSNSLM
+24 PALGVKFNSYGMMRSA
-37 KSSFITAY
+37 SITAFI
-45 LSFILILLSFFSL
+45 SFILVFLSFLSL

-105 FYSAAVALL
+105 FYSAAVAIL
-114 GRKLPLKLISLVL
+114 GRRLPLKLISLVL
-127 SCQGLIASAFI
+127 SCQGLIAAAFI

-153 PEVEGEGF
+153 PNIEGEGF

-196 VGKVDTIWVKWV
+196 IGKVDTIWVKWV

-215 WVFLTI
+215 WVFLTV

-302 HSFASDPSRGLYILM
+302 HSFASDPSRGLYILL
-317 LLIFFTGGALLLFAK
+317 LLIFFTGGGLALFAK
-332 KASHLKSGSL
+332 KAPYLKSGGL
-342 FQPLSREG
+342 FKPLSREG

-416 AKLENIMER
+416 AVIENIIER
-425 IVAVFLCSIILTSI
+425 IIAVFICSLFLASLIII
-439 LVFIY
+439 M
-444 NGSASAFLGVF
+444 NDGSASAFLGLF
-455 LGFWLILGTI
+455 LGFWLICGTL
-465 YEFIMKVGIKI
+465 YEFFIKVGIKS
-476 SFKKFINRSLNLP
+476 SFKIFIQRALNLP
-489 RSAYGMSLAHIGVAI
+489 RSAYGMSVAHIGVAI
-504 FVIGVTVSSAWRI
+504 FIIGVTVSSAWRI
-517 DIEQPITIGDKVI
+517 DIEKPIILGEKTIVKDMEITFKSIKRVA
-530 INNIELN
+530 
-537 FLSVNNVNGP
+537 GP
-547 NWIAERGKFEVLQK
+547 NWNADRGEFEIITSNR
-561 DKNKEFLYPE
+561 DKHFLYPE

-586 IMSNYIF
+586 IMSGIF
-593 DLYIVLGESINNDK
+593 SDLYIVLGDSRENAD
-607 SYTLRV
+607 SYALRI
-613 YYSPFLNWI
+613 YYSPFISWI
-622 WFGIA
+622 WFGILL
-627 CMALGGILSLT
+627 MAIGGVLSLS
-638 DRKHRLGYTIKINS
+638 DRKHRLGYDLKR
-652 ATVNK
+652 V

>member
-8 YCLALVLTIS
+8 FFLALALSIS
-18 LFQFMI
+18 IFQFLL
-24 PALGARFNSNSLM
+24 PALGVKFNSYGMMRSA
-37 KSSFITAY
+37 SITAFI
-45 LSFILILLSFFSL
+45 SFILVFLSFLSL

-105 FYSAAVALL
+105 FYSAAVAIL
-114 GRKLPLKLISLVL
+114 GRRLPLKLISLVL
-127 SCQGLIASAFI
+127 SCQGLIAVAFI

-153 PEVEGEGF
+153 PNIEGEGF

-196 VGKVDTIWVKWV
+196 IGKVDTIWVKWV

-215 WVFLTI
+215 WVFLTV

-302 HSFASDPSRGLYILM
+302 HSFASDPSRGLYILL
-317 LLIFFTGGALLLFAK
+317 LLIFFTGGGLALFAK
-332 KASHLKSGSL
+332 KAPYLKSGGL
-342 FQPLSREG
+342 FKPLSREG

-416 AKLENIMER
+416 AVIENIIER
-425 IVAVFLCSIILTSI
+425 IIAVFICALFLASIII
-439 LVFIY
+439 IM
-444 NGSASAFLGVF
+444 NDGSASAFLGLF
-455 LGFWLILGTI
+455 LGFWLICGTL
-465 YEFIMKVGIKI
+465 YEFFIKVGIKS
-476 SFKKFINRSLNLP
+476 SFKIFIQRALNLP

-504 FVIGVTVSSAWRI
+504 FIIGVTVSSAWRI
-517 DIEQPITIGDKVI
+517 DIEKPIILGEKTIVKDMEITFKSIKRVA
-530 INNIELN
+530 
-537 FLSVNNVNGP
+537 GP
-547 NWIAERGKFEVLQK
+547 NWNADRGEFEIITSNR
-561 DKNKEFLYPE
+561 DKHFLYPE

-586 IMSNYIF
+586 IMSGVF
-593 DLYIVLGESINNDK
+593 SDLYIVLGESRDNGD
-607 SYTLRV
+607 SYALRI
-613 YYSPFLNWI
+613 YYSPFINWI
-622 WFGIA
+622 WFGILL
-627 CMALGGILSLT
+627 MAIGGVLSLS
-638 DRKHRLGYTIKINS
+638 DRKHRLGYDLKR
-652 ATVNK
+652 V

>member
-8 YCLALVLTIS
+8 FLLALALS
-18 LFQFMI
+18 LSIFQFLL
-24 PALGARFNSNSLM
+24 PAVGVKFNSYSMM
-37 KSSFITAY
+37 KSTSIIAY
-45 LSFILILLSFFSL
+45 MSFILVLFSFASL

-78 LKPLIY
+78 LKPLLY
-84 KISGVWGN
+84 KVSGVWGN

-105 FYSAAVALL
+105 FYSAAVAIL
-114 GRKLPLKLISLVL
+114 GRRLPLKLLSLVL
-127 SCQGLIASAFI
+127 SCQGLIAAAFI
-138 SFILFTSNPFIRLFF
+138 SFILFTSNPFIRIFF
-153 PEVEGEGF
+153 PNAEGEGF

-280 IIAFSFSLLGTFI
+280 IIAFSFCLLGTFI
-293 VRSGVLISV
+293 VRSGVLVSV
-302 HSFASDPSRGLYILM
+302 HAFASDPSRGLYIL
-317 LLIFFTGGALLLFAK
+317 LLLVFFTGGGLALFAK
-332 KASHLKSGSL
+332 RAPYLKSGSL
-342 FQPLSREG
+342 FKPLSREG

-416 AKLENIMER
+416 AIMDNIIER
-425 IVAVFLCSIILTSI
+425 IIAVFICTLFLASLIII
-439 LVFIY
+439 IY
-444 NGSASAFLGVF
+444 GGSASAFLGLF
-455 LGFWLILGTI
+455 LAFWLICGTL
-465 YEFIMKVGIKI
+465 YEFLIKVGVKS
-476 SFKKFINRSLNLP
+476 SFKTFTQRALNLP
-489 RSAYGMSLAHIGVAI
+489 RSAYGMSIAHIGVAVFI
-504 FVIGVTVSSAWRI
+504 IGATVSSAWRI
-517 DIEQPITIGDKVI
+517 DIEKPIILGEKI
-530 INNIELN
+530 IVKDIELT
-537 FLSVNNVNGP
+537 FKGIKKVEGP
-547 NWIAERGKFEVLQK
+547 NWNADRGEFEIIKSSGAKYL
-561 DKNKEFLYPE
+561 LYPE
-571 RRFYPASQVNTSEPA
+571 RRFYPASEVNTSEPA
-586 IMSNYIF
+586 IMSGIF
-593 DLYIVLGESINNDK
+593 SDLYVVLGESLQEEDSFAFRI
-607 SYTLRV
+607 
-613 YYSPFLNWI
+613 YYSPFISWI
-622 WFGIA
+622 WFGIML
-627 CMALGGILSLT
+627 MAMGGILSLS
-638 DRKHRLGYTIKINS
+638 DRKHRLGYGLKK
-652 ATVNK
+652 V

>member
-24 PALGARFNSNSLM
+24 PALGVRYNSDSLM

-45 LSFILILLSFFSL
+45 FSFILIFLSFLSL
-58 VYAYITSDFSV
+58 VYAYVTSDFSV

-127 SCQGLIASAFI
+127 SCQGLIAAAFI

-153 PEVEGEGF
+153 PEIEGEGF

-317 LLIFFTGGALLLFAK
+317 LLIFFTGGALFLFAK
-332 KASHLKSGSL
+332 KASYLKSGSL

-439 LVFIY
+439 LVMIY

-455 LGFWLILGTI
+455 LGFWLILGTM
-465 YEFIMKVGIKI
+465 YEFIMKVGINL

-517 DIEQPITIGDKVI
+517 DIEQPITIGEKVI
-530 INNIELN
+530 VNNIVLT

-586 IMSNYIF
+586 IMSNYLF

-613 YYSPFLNWI
+613 YYSPFINWI
-622 WFGIA
+622 WFGII
-627 CMALGGILSLT
+627 CMALGGIFSLT
-638 DRKHRLGYTIKINS
+638 DRKHRLGYSIKINS
-652 ATVNK
+652 ATHNK

>member
-8 YCLALVLTIS
+8 FFLALALSIS
-18 LFQFMI
+18 VFQFLL
-24 PALGARFNSNSLM
+24 PALGVKFNSYGMMRSA
-37 KSSFITAY
+37 SISAFISFVLVF
-45 LSFILILLSFFSL
+45 LSFLSL

-105 FYSAAVALL
+105 FYSAAVAIL
-114 GRKLPLKLISLVL
+114 GRRLPLKLISLVL
-127 SCQGLIASAFI
+127 SCQGLIAAAFI

-153 PEVEGEGF
+153 PNIEGEGF

-196 VGKVDTIWVKWV
+196 IGKVDTIWVKWV

-215 WVFLTI
+215 WVFLTV

-302 HSFASDPSRGLYILM
+302 HSFASDPSRGLYILL
-317 LLIFFTGGALLLFAK
+317 LLIFFTGGGLALFAK
-332 KASHLKSGSL
+332 KAPYLKSGSL
-342 FQPLSREG
+342 FKPLSREG

-416 AKLENIMER
+416 AVIENIIER
-425 IVAVFLCSIILTSI
+425 IIAVFICALFLASIII
-439 LVFIY
+439 IM
-444 NGSASAFLGVF
+444 NDGSASAFLGLF
-455 LGFWLILGTI
+455 LGFWLICGTL
-465 YEFIMKVGIKI
+465 YEFFIKVGIKL
-476 SFKKFINRSLNLP
+476 SFKIFIQRALNLP
-489 RSAYGMSLAHIGVAI
+489 RSAYGMSVAHIGVAI
-504 FVIGVTVSSAWRI
+504 FIIGVTVSSAWRI
-517 DIEQPITIGDKVI
+517 DIEKPIILGEKTIVKDMEITFKSIKRVA
-530 INNIELN
+530 
-537 FLSVNNVNGP
+537 GP
-547 NWIAERGKFEVLQK
+547 NWNADRGEFEIITSNR
-561 DKNKEFLYPE
+561 DKHFLYPE

-586 IMSNYIF
+586 IMSGIF
-593 DLYIVLGESINNDK
+593 SDLYIVLGESRDNSD
-607 SYTLRV
+607 SYALRI
-613 YYSPFLNWI
+613 YYSPFISWI
-622 WFGIA
+622 WFGILL
-627 CMALGGILSLT
+627 MAIGGVLSLS
-638 DRKHRLGYTIKINS
+638 DRKHRLGYDLKR
-652 ATVNK
+652 V